1 MMFGLRRPRWQS
13 FVIYAVLALY
23 LAFVLLPILWVIQGS
38 FKTTAQALK
47 LPPALIFE
55 PTFEAYR
62 KVFLG
67 GGLAKAFLNS
77 FWIASLNVILALI
90 LGVPAAYAL
99 ARWRS
104 SVSEHLSFWIL
115 SIRMAPAFGIVVPMF
130 ILMREARLL
139 DSPFAV
145 TLVHLTINL
154 PLAIWLLRGYFAELP
169 EELEESARLDG
180 ASQLQVL
187 WYIVIPMGLPMLMA
201 VSALVFMLSWNEF
214 LFAFVLTS
222 SQAVTVPVVITAIA
236 GTMRFDWPLM
246 SALSSLSLVP
256 AFILVAY
263 LQRHI
268 VRGLTMGAVR

>member
-1 MMFGLRRPRWQS
+1 MFGLRRPRWQS
-13 FVIYAVLALY
+13 LIIYALLALY

-38 FKTTAQALK
+38 FKTTAQALR
-47 LPPALIFE
+47 LPPAFIFE

-67 GGLAKAFLNS
+67 GGLTKAFLNS
-77 FWIASLNVILALI
+77 FWIASLNVVLALL

-104 SVSEHLSFWIL
+104 SASEHLSFWIL

-130 ILMREARLL
+130 ILMREVRLL

-187 WYIVIPMGLPMLMA
+187 WYIVIPMALPMLMA

-222 SQAVTVPVVITAIA
+222 SKAVTVPVVITAIA

-268 VRGLTMGAVR
+268 VRGLTMGAIR